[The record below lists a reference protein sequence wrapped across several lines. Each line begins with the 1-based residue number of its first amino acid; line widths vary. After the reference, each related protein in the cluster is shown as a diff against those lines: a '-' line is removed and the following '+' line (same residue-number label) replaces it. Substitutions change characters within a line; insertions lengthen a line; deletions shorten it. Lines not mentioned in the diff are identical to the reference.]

1 MHEFL
6 QLLSYI
12 SRFSYTI
19 VHHASQ
25 LLEKQLHLLSK
36 ADLGQCLLNLPS
48 DSHSISLSPL
58 FCSFHSFSSLHFF
71 PVSLQAW
78 MFLILKWNKKY
89 LPWSSLLRLLSYFCH
104 FSPSL
109 NTKILYKI
117 DSLTNLAASPPS
129 FPYHLHFLVMS
140 SPIFRFYSHC
150 CAATAHVE
158 HINGFLIVKASDF
171 QSSFH
176 QLVEF
181 TDKIQN
187 SQLNAS
193 FGCPCARSHTHTYI

>member
-19 VHHASQ
+19 VHHAYQ

-78 MFLILKWNKKY
+78 MFLILK
-89 LPWSSLLRLLSYFCH
+89 
-104 FSPSL
+104 
-109 NTKILYKI
+109 
-117 DSLTNLAASPPS
+117 
-129 FPYHLHFLVMS
+129 
-140 SPIFRFYSHC
+140 
-150 CAATAHVE
+150 
-158 HINGFLIVKASDF
+158 
-171 QSSFH
+171 
-176 QLVEF
+176 
-181 TDKIQN
+181 
-187 SQLNAS
+187 
-193 FGCPCARSHTHTYI
+193 